1 MMDRIEIITERINLY
16 ITNLKAKKNSLEFQ
30 IQELVNSDVLF
41 SEFEN
46 KMDIILLDI
55 YNIDT
60 KINLLTEYLKPITN
74 DSV

>member
-1 MMDRIEIITERINLY
+1 MDRIEIITERINLY